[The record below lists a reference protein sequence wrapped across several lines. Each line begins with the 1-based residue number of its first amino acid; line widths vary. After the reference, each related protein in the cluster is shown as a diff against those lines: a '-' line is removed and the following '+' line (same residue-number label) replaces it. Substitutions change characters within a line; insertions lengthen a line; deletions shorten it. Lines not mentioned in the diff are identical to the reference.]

1 MTRTE
6 IILAYGYLSVAVV
19 MTLWDVLIAGRI
31 ANLRRTPR
39 IFQAATA
46 FGGLLIIPALVVA
59 FASASILYGRTVY
72 TVRWIWPLTAVL
84 FVLQAIYALTRRMV
98 TPLFGLPILFYNVI
112 IAVVAVSR
120 FMISRGDPG
129 WQIGLTLSAA
139 QTSMLG
145 LFFGPSALWSSS
157 FPTVPLFSPSLPA
170 RWRASATVRGVL
182 AITAM
187 IVTVLVLIQIPTALA
202 AIKSYNKYGDQRL
215 QEHPE
220 GDFAIGLKIFPDL
233 RTAPPPLALR
243 YDLDMADSLDVDAI
257 SVIINPEAARGV
269 ALDSIAHSIDAIR
282 TDSTKLIVTLGF
294 PRNAH
299 QVFARSPQEYTDARI
314 ADVNRIARA
323 LRPNYLLP
331 VLEPYGEAEM
341 AIGVQSADYWKGY
354 LTRASRVAHYI
365 NPNIRVGVSAASYG
379 TRDSLLYAWA
389 AARGSGIDVLGFSL
403 MPGLDGAISLNT
415 NMLVAQRWM
424 RQFPEKPKEH
434 WVFAAGGYPQAHGD
448 RSQEL
453 ALWGVLAWATAQ
465 SPIKGLVV
473 LEAADYNSIR
483 GVRRSGGNLRPAFS
497 AIQRAERGLAE
508 TANPPLPSSQ

>member
-1 MTRTE
+1 MTN
-6 IILAYGYLSVAVV
+6 IQAILAYGYLAVAL
-19 MTLWDVLIAGRI
+19 MMALWDVLIAGRI

-59 FASASILYGRTVY
+59 FASASILFGRTVY

-84 FVLQAIYALTRRMV
+84 FVMQATYALTRRMV

-120 FMISRGDPG
+120 FLISRGEPG
-129 WQIGLTLSAA
+129 WEIGLTLSAA

-145 LFFGPSALWSSS
+145 LFFGPSALWSPA

-170 RWRASATVRGVL
+170 RWRASASVRFGLALAATV
-182 AITAM
+182 ATAL
-187 IVTVLVLIQIPTALA
+187 VLVEIPTALA
-202 AIKSYNKYGDQRL
+202 AIKSYDRYADDRL
-215 QEHPE
+215 QEHPD
-220 GDFAIGLKIFPDL
+220 GDFAVGLKIFPDL
-233 RTAPPPLALR
+233 RSGPPPLSLR
-243 YDLDMADSLDVDAI
+243 YDLEMADSLDVDVI

-269 ALDSIAHSIDAIR
+269 ALDSISHSIDQLR
-282 TDSTKLIVTLGF
+282 TDSTRLIVTLGF
-294 PRNAH
+294 PKNARAE
-299 QVFARSPQEYTDARI
+299 FEKSAASYTDARI

-331 VLEPYGEAEM
+331 VNEPYGEA
-341 AIGVQSADYWKGY
+341 AQALGTQSPDYWRTY
-354 LTRASRVAHYI
+354 LTRAARVAHFI

-379 TRDSLLYAWA
+379 SRDSTLYAWA
-389 AARGSGIDVLGFSL
+389 ASRGSGIDVVGFSL
-403 MPGLDGAISLNT
+403 MPGLDGAISLDT
-415 NMLVAQRWM
+415 HMRVAQRWM
-424 RQFPEKPKEH
+424 RQYPERPKEH

-453 ALWGVLAWATAQ
+453 ALWGVMAWATSQA
-465 SPIKGLVV
+465 PIRGLVV
-473 LEAADYNSIR
+473 FEAADYTAIR
-483 GVRRSGGNLRPAFS
+483 GIRRSGGNLRPIFS

-508 TANPPLPSSQ
+508 AANPRLPASQ

>member
-6 IILAYGYLSVAVV
+6 LLLAYGYLAVAIT

-39 IFQAATA
+39 LFQAATA
-46 FGGLLIIPALVVA
+46 FGGLLIIPALLVA

-84 FVLQAIYALTRRMV
+84 FVMQATYALTRRMV
-98 TPLFGLPILFYNVI
+98 TPLFGLPILFYNII

-120 FMISRGDPG
+120 FMISRGEPG
-129 WQIGLTLSAA
+129 WEIGLTLSAA

-145 LFFGPSALWSSS
+145 FFFGASALWSPG

-170 RWRASATVRGVL
+170 RWRASATVRGIL
-182 AITAM
+182 AVMAM
-187 IVTVLVLIQIPTALA
+187 IVTVLVLVQIPTSLA
-202 AIKSYNKYGDQRL
+202 AIKSYRMYADDRL
-215 QEHPE
+215 QEHPD
-220 GDFAIGLKIFPDL
+220 GDFAVGLKIFPDL
-233 RTAPPPLALR
+233 RSGPPPLALK
-243 YDLDMADSLDVDAI
+243 YDLQLADSLNVDAI

-269 ALDSIAHSIDAIR
+269 ALDSIARSIDEIR
-282 TDSTKLIVTLGF
+282 TDSTKVIVTLGF
-294 PRNAH
+294 PVNARE
-299 QVFARSPQEYTDARI
+299 VFRRSPGEYTDARI

-331 VLEPYGEAEM
+331 VLEPYGEAEK
-341 AIGVQSADYWKGY
+341 AIGIQSTEYWKDY
-354 LTRASRVAHYI
+354 LTRAARVAHYI

-379 TRDSLLYAWA
+379 TRDSTLYTWA
-389 AARGSGIDVLGFSL
+389 AARGSGIDVVGFSL
-403 MPGLDGAISLNT
+403 MPGLDGAISMDTHLR
-415 NMLVAQRWM
+415 VAQRWM
-424 RQFPEKPKEH
+424 RQFPDKPKEH

-453 ALWGVLAWATAQ
+453 ALWGVMAWATAQ
-465 SPIKGLVV
+465 APIKGIVI
-473 LEAADYNSIR
+473 LEAADYSAIR
-483 GVRRSGGNLRPAFS
+483 GVRRSGGNLRPAFT

-508 TANPPLPSSQ
+508 TATPPVSQ

>member
-6 IILAYGYLSVAVV
+6 LMLAYGYLAVAIV

-39 IFQAATA
+39 LFQAATA
-46 FGGLLIIPALVVA
+46 FGGLLIIPALLVA
-59 FASASILYGRTVY
+59 FSSASILYGRTVF
-72 TVRWIWPLTAVL
+72 TVRWIWPLVAVL
-84 FVLQAIYALTRRMV
+84 FVMQATYALTRKMV
-98 TPLFGLPILFYNVI
+98 TPLFGFPILFYNLVI
-112 IAVVAVSR
+112 AIVAVSR

-145 LFFGPSALWSSS
+145 LFFGPSALWSSA
-157 FPTVPLFSPSLPA
+157 FPTVPVFSPSLPA
-170 RWRASATVRGVL
+170 RWRASATVRGIL
-182 AITAM
+182 ALTAM
-187 IVTVLVLIQIPTALA
+187 LVTVLVLVEIPAALA
-202 AIKSYNKYGDQRL
+202 AIKSYNRYADDRL

-220 GDFAIGLKIFPDL
+220 GDFAIGLKIFPDM

-243 YDLDMADSLDVDAI
+243 YDLSMADSLNVDAI

-269 ALDSIAHSIDAIR
+269 ALDSIAHAIDDIR
-282 TDSTKLIVTLGF
+282 TDSTKVIVTLGF
-294 PRNAH
+294 PKDARAI
-299 QVFARSPQEYTDARI
+299 FARTPKEYTEARI
-314 ADVNRIARA
+314 ADVNRIARV

-331 VLEPYGEAEM
+331 VLEPYGEAEQ
-341 AIGVQSADYWKGY
+341 ALGIQSTDYWKNY
-354 LTRASRVAHYI
+354 LTRAARVARYI

-379 TRDSLLYAWA
+379 SRDSSLYAWA
-389 AARGSGIDVLGFSL
+389 AARGSGIDVVGFSL
-403 MPGLDGAISLNT
+403 MPGLDGAISLDT
-415 NMLVAQRWM
+415 HMRVAQRWM
-424 RQFPEKPKEH
+424 RQFPERPKEH

-465 SPIKGLVV
+465 APIRGLVV
-473 LEAADYNSIR
+473 LEAADYTSIR
-483 GVRRSGGNLRPAFS
+483 GVRRAGGNLRPAFS

-508 TANPPLPSSQ
+508 TATPPLPSSQ

>member
-1 MTRTE
+1 MTRLE
-6 IILAYGYLSVAVV
+6 LILAYGYLAVAVI

-39 IFQAATA
+39 LFQGATA
-46 FGGLLIIPALVVA
+46 FGGLLIIPALLVA

-84 FVLQAIYALTRRMV
+84 FVMQATYALTRKMV
-98 TPLFGLPILFYNVI
+98 SPYFGFPILFYNLI
-112 IAVVAVSR
+112 IAIVAVSR

-129 WQIGLTLSAA
+129 WQLGLTLSAA

-145 LFFGPSALWSSS
+145 LFFGSSALWSSS
-157 FPTVPLFSPSLPA
+157 FPTVPVFSPSLPA
-170 RWRASATVRGVL
+170 RWRASATVRGIL
-182 AITAM
+182 AVTAM
-187 IVTVLVLIQIPTALA
+187 IMTILVLVQIPRALA
-202 AIKSYNKYGDQRL
+202 AIKSYNGYADDRL
-215 QEHPE
+215 QEHPA

-233 RTAPPPLALR
+233 RSGPPPLALR
-243 YDLDMADSLDVDAI
+243 YDLSLADSLNVDAI
-257 SVIINPEAARGV
+257 SVIVNPEAARGV
-269 ALDSIAHSIDAIR
+269 ALDSIAHSIDDIR
-282 TDSTKLIVTLGF
+282 TDSTKVIVTLGF
-294 PRNAH
+294 PKNAR
-299 QVFARSPQEYTDARI
+299 QAFALDAKAYTDARL

-323 LRPNYLLP
+323 LRPNYMLP
-331 VLEPYGEAEM
+331 VLEPYGEAQQ
-341 AIGVQSADYWKGY
+341 ALGLQSTEYWKGY
-354 LTRASRVAHYI
+354 LTRAARIAHYI
-365 NPNIRVGVSAASYG
+365 NPNIRVAVSAASYG
-379 TRDSLLYAWA
+379 TRDSALYAWA
-389 AARGSGIDVLGFSL
+389 AARGSGIDVVGFSL

-424 RQFPEKPKEH
+424 RQFPDRPKEH

-465 SPIKGLVV
+465 APIRGLVV
-473 LEAADYNSIR
+473 LEAADYSAIR

-508 TANPPLPSSQ
+508 TANPPITSQ

>member
-6 IILAYGYLSVAVV
+6 LILAYGYLGVAVI
-19 MTLWDVLIAGRI
+19 MALWDVLIAGRI

-46 FGGLLIIPALVVA
+46 FGGLLIIPALLVA
-59 FASASILYGRTVY
+59 FASASILYGRTVF

-84 FVLQAIYALTRRMV
+84 FVMQATYALTRRMV

-120 FMISRGDPG
+120 FMISRGDAG
-129 WQIGLTLSAA
+129 WQVGLTLSAA

-145 LFFGPSALWSSS
+145 LFFGASALWSSS

-187 IVTVLVLIQIPTALA
+187 IATVLVLIEIPTAVA
-202 AIKSYNKYGDQRL
+202 AIKSYNMYSDDRL
-215 QEHPE
+215 QEHPD

-233 RTAPPPLALR
+233 RSAPPPLAVR
-243 YDLDMADSLDVDAI
+243 YDISMADTLNVDAI
-257 SVIINPEAARGV
+257 SLYIHPEAARGM
-269 ALDSIAHSIDAIR
+269 ALDSIANSIDDIR
-282 TDSTKLIVTLGF
+282 TDSTKVIVTLGF
-294 PRNAH
+294 PKNARAI
-299 QVFARSPQEYTDARI
+299 FAREPREYTDARI

-331 VLEPYGEAEM
+331 VLEPYGEAEE
-341 AIGVQSADYWKGY
+341 ALGIQSPEYWKSY
-354 LTRASRVAHYI
+354 LTRAARVAHFI
-365 NPNIRVGVSAASYG
+365 NPNIRVAVSAASYG
-379 TRDSLLYAWA
+379 SRDSTLYAWA
-389 AARGSGIDVLGFSL
+389 AARGSGIDVVGFSL
-403 MPGLDGAISLNT
+403 MPGLDGGISLDT
-415 NMLVAQRWM
+415 HMRVAQRWM
-424 RQFPEKPKEH
+424 RQFPDRPKEH

-465 SPIKGLVV
+465 APIKGLVV
-473 LEAADYNSIR
+473 MEAADYSAIR
-483 GVRRSGGNLRPAFS
+483 GIRRAGGNLRPAFS
-497 AIQRAERGLAE
+497 AIQRAQRGLTE
-508 TANPPLPSSQ
+508 TATPTLPPSQ